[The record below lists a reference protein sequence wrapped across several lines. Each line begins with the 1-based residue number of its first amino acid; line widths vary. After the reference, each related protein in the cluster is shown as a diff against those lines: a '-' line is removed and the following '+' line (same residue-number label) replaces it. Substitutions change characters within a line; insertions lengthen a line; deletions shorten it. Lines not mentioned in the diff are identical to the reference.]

1 MKGVRAAIRYAKALM
16 QLAQDNKSIDAVV
29 SDVKMIYNLIN
40 QSDDLRMLLSS
51 PLIKSD
57 KKQSILTS
65 LFNGKV
71 NDLTLKFIQLVVE
84 QNREGSLAV
93 IADEFIT
100 IFNEKNNIAKVSL
113 TTAAALDDKSRE
125 MILNTI
131 KEKYKFSEIQLEE
144 SVDSE
149 LLGGMIMR
157 IGDKQMDASI
167 RGQLRK
173 IENELVQA

>member
-16 QLAQDNKSIDAVV
+16 QLAEENKSLDTVV
-29 SDVKMIYNLIN
+29 ADVKMIHNLVEG
-40 QSDDLRMLLSS
+40 SADLRMLLSS

-65 LFNGKV
+65 LLTDKV
-71 NDLTLKFIQLVVE
+71 SDLTLKFIQLVVE
-84 QNREGSLAV
+84 QNRESSLGV
-93 IADEFIT
+93 IAEEFIG
-100 IFNEKNNIAKVSL
+100 IYNENNNIAKVSL
-113 TTAAALDDKSRE
+113 TTATALDTNSRDL
-125 MILNTI
+125 ILKTI
-131 KEKYKFSEIQLEE
+131 KEKYNFSEIQLEE
-144 SVDSE
+144 SVDAD
-149 LLGGMIMR
+149 LLGGMVMR

>member
-16 QLAQDNKSIDAVV
+16 QLAEESKSLDTVV
-29 SDVKMIYNLIN
+29 ADVKMIHNLVEG
-40 QSDDLRMLLSS
+40 SADLRMLLSS

-65 LFNGKV
+65 LLTGKV
-71 NDLTLKFIQLVVE
+71 SDLTLKFIQLVVE
-84 QNREGSLAV
+84 QNRESSLGV
-93 IADEFIT
+93 IAEEFIG
-100 IFNEKNNIAKVSL
+100 IYNENNNIAKVSL
-113 TTAAALDDKSRE
+113 ITATALDTNSRDL
-125 MILNTI
+125 ILKTI
-131 KEKYKFSEIQLEE
+131 KEKYNFSEIQLEE
-144 SVDSE
+144 SVDAD
-149 LLGGMIMR
+149 LLGGMVMR

>member
-16 QLAQDNKSIDAVV
+16 QLAEENKSLDTVV
-29 SDVKMIYNLIN
+29 ADVKMIHNLVEG
-40 QSDDLRMLLSS
+40 SADLRMLLSS

-65 LFNGKV
+65 LLTDKV
-71 NDLTLKFIQLVVE
+71 SDLTLKFIQLVVE
-84 QNREGSLAV
+84 QNRESNLGV
-93 IADEFIT
+93 IAEEFIG
-100 IFNEKNNIAKVSL
+100 IYNENNNIAKVSL
-113 TTAAALDDKSRE
+113 TTATALDTNSRDL
-125 MILNTI
+125 ILKTI
-131 KEKYKFSEIQLEE
+131 KEKYNFSEIQLEE
-144 SVDSE
+144 SVDAD
-149 LLGGMIMR
+149 LLGGMVMR

>member
-16 QLAQDNKSIDAVV
+16 QLAQENKSVDAIVI
-29 SDVKMIYNLIN
+29 DVKMIHNLIKE
-40 QSDDLRMLLSS
+40 SDDLKMLLSS

-57 KKQSILTS
+57 KKQSILTT
-65 LFNGKV
+65 LFSGKI

-84 QNREGSLAV
+84 QNRESSLAV
-93 IADEFIT
+93 MAEEFIA
-100 IFNEKNNIAKVSL
+100 IFNEKNNIANVSL
-113 TTAAALDDKSRE
+113 TTASALDSNSRE
-125 MILNTI
+125 MVLKTI
-131 KEKYKFSEIQLEE
+131 KEKYNFSEIQLEE
-144 SVDSE
+144 SVDAD

-157 IGDKQMDASI
+157 IGDKQLDASI